1 MEIGQGNRAKLL
13 SGVYGPEFT
22 KETKSVGHWPCT
34 GSLYTQEDESYRNR
48 IVSKQYESHRD
59 AYAISKRIRVFVSKH
74 RDASAAR

>member
-34 GSLYTQEDESYRNR
+34 GSLYTQEEESYRNR
-48 IVSKQYESHRD
+48 IVSNQY
-59 AYAISKRIRVFVSKH
+59 
-74 RDASAAR
+74 